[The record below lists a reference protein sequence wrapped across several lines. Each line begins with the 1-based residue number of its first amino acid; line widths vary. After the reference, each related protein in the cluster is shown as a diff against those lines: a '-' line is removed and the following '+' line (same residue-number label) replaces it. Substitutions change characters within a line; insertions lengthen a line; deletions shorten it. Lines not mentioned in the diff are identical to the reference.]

1 MWFVGNAILP
11 DIQKHLDI
19 QNNAAGN
26 ITSVVQFGFIA
37 GTLVFAIFS
46 IADRFASSKVF
57 FASSLIAALSNVSI
71 IWFAESLEGLYVLRF
86 VTGFFLAGIYPV
98 GMKIAS
104 DWFEKSLGKA
114 LGFLVGALVLGTA
127 FPHLLRSNLYA
138 LPWKEVLIFTSAF
151 ALAGGLFILF
161 FVGEGPF
168 RKPTNRFRFSAVFQ
182 IFRSADFRAAA
193 FGYFGHMWELYTL
206 WAFIPY
212 ILSFYNSR
220 AHEPVNVPLW
230 SFNIIAAGVVGCVA
244 GGYISQRISSSRV
257 AFFALFTS
265 GLCCLCSFAVFH
277 LPLVIF
283 LSTLILW
290 GVTVVADSPQFSTLV
305 AQTATPEYKGTALT
319 IVTCIGFAI
328 TIVSIQFIEYM
339 ESWAK
344 IDSVFVLLAPGP
356 VIGLLF
362 LFRLLKDKK

>member
-1 MWFVGNAILP
+1 LWFVGNAILP

-19 QNNAAGN
+19 QANAAGN

-71 IWFAESLEGLYVLRF
+71 IWFAESLDSLYVLRF

-138 LPWKEVLIFTSAF
+138 LPWREVLIFTSAF

-168 RKPTNRFRFSAVFQ
+168 RKPTNRFQFSVMFQ
-182 IFRSADFRAAA
+182 IFR
-193 FGYFGHMWELYTL
+193 
-206 WAFIPY
+206 
-212 ILSFYNSR
+212 
-220 AHEPVNVPLW
+220 
-230 SFNIIAAGVVGCVA
+230 
-244 GGYISQRISSSRV
+244 
-257 AFFALFTS
+257 
-265 GLCCLCSFAVFH
+265 
-277 LPLVIF
+277 
-283 LSTLILW
+283 
-290 GVTVVADSPQFSTLV
+290 
-305 AQTATPEYKGTALT
+305 
-319 IVTCIGFAI
+319 
-328 TIVSIQFIEYM
+328 
-339 ESWAK
+339 
-344 IDSVFVLLAPGP
+344 
-356 VIGLLF
+356 
-362 LFRLLKDKK
+362 